1 MKFTGNIKDG
11 KLTLHDKSG
20 FNRYISQNEG
30 EVWIDI
36 KSAPKT
42 RSPEQNGYYRVI
54 LREIS
59 RMKNNKIGHTEDEL
73 HEICKHKFKVEST
86 KHLSVEEFTEYLD
99 LIIIWFAEL
108 GFPVQDPR
116 KSIFP

>member
-11 KLTLHDKSG
+11 KLTLHDKLG

-54 LREIS
+54 LRDVANQ
-59 RMKNNKIGHTEDEL
+59 MGYTQDEL
-73 HEICKHKFKVEST
+73 HNIVKHKFEVETT

-99 LIIIWFAEL
+99 LIIRWFAEL

-116 KSIFP
+116 RSIFP

>member
-1 MKFTGNIKDG
+1 MRLTGNIEDG
-11 KLTLHDKSG
+11 KLKLHDRKALED
-20 FNRYISQNEG
+20 FISKNEG

-54 LREIS
+54 LRDVANQ
-59 RMKNNKIGHTEDEL
+59 MGYTQDEL
-73 HEICKHKFKVEST
+73 HKIVKHKFKVETT
-86 KHLSVEEFTEYLD
+86 KHLSVEEFTEFLD
-99 LIIIWFAEL
+99 LSIRWFAEL

-116 KSIFP
+116 RSIFP

>member
-54 LREIS
+54 LRDVANQ
-59 RMKNNKIGHTEDEL
+59 MGYTQDEL
-73 HEICKHKFKVEST
+73 HNIVKHKFEVETT

-99 LIIIWFAEL
+99 LIIRWFAEL

-116 KSIFP
+116 RSIFP

>member
-1 MKFTGNIKDG
+1 MALMKFTGNIKDG
-11 KLTLHDKSG
+11 KLNLHDKSG

-42 RSPEQNGYYRVI
+42 RSPQQNGYYRTI
-54 LREIS
+54 LRDVGNQMGYTQE
-59 RMKNNKIGHTEDEL
+59 EL
-73 HEICKHKFKVEST
+73 HKIVKHKFKVETT

-99 LIIIWFAEL
+99 LIIRWFAEL

-116 KSIFP
+116 RSIFP